1 MQQQRRHPAH
11 LGGQLQAPG
20 RRETHLAHLA
30 QHDGRAATP
39 QAFLHG
45 PQKVLIAAR
54 LSNDQAPGVEA
65 ELGQAGAVQMARI
78 EHGARTQAPQH
89 HAFFSSKM
97 ISPGKAGRQRRGEP
111 HRGLTPHD
119 LVQAVPRQ
127 AAPGQGGIQRR
138 RAERD
143 RPSPLPIIEAAMA
156 LNRADLD
163 P

>member
-1 MQQQRRHPAH
+1 M
-11 LGGQLQAPG
+11 
-20 RRETHLAHLA
+20 
-30 QHDGRAATP
+30 
-39 QAFLHG
+39 
-45 PQKVLIAAR
+45 IAAR

-89 HAFFSSKM
+89 RLSTSKMGFSSKM
-97 ISPGKAGRQRRGEP
+97 SSPSKAGRQRRGEP

-143 RPSPLPIIEAAMA
+143 RPSPLPIIESAMA